1 MQKLADSAR
10 DKAKEMTRMSIKMG
24 GKIKTND
31 NLEKS
36 ELKRINSRKSIAPLK
51 KDSSSTSI
59 KIKKRVTMN
68 VDIDDAEKHR
78 NVSRLSF
85 EANIPPPI

>member
-10 DKAKEMTRMSIKMG
+10 AKAKEMTRMSIKMG

-36 ELKRINSRKSIAPLK
+36 ELKRINSRKSIPLLK

-68 VDIDDAEKHR
+68 IDIDDEEKHR

-85 EANIPPPI
+85 EANIPAPI